1 MTENQIE
8 LPAEVVSEYYD
19 SDCVRVIIA
28 PPAGVSSPDWEA
40 WAYGAFPFHVAE
52 VSRITENGRLLL
64 SVLLDESDE
73 GEGESRTPKT
83 FRLVPPVNQS
93 YGKPLPTVTVNLNG
107 AEWTPPPPKPAQP
120 PPPRDICSR
129 PVRVR
134 SETHSQIR
142 TLSKR
147 LGLGVADVIDK
158 AVSLLDAD
166 TSV

>member
-83 FRLVPPVNQS
+83 FRLVSPVS
-93 YGKPLPTVTVNLNG
+93 HSRGTPLPIVTVNLNG

-120 PPPRDICSR
+120 PPPRDTCER

-134 SETHSQIR
+134 ADTHKKIVA
-142 TLSKR
+142 LSKA
-147 LGLGVADVIDK
+147 LNMSISATIDR
-158 AVSLLDAD
+158 AVTAMIEG
-166 TSV
+166 